1 MKMMSIKSKTGLGL
15 GANPVV
21 WGALFVALLGF
32 FPNKIKAET
41 FNSLPCSV
49 KLQFEEDQT
58 GALAV
63 YTLSMQVK
71 NPTMRAI
78 ETVSVLMFDN
88 VEVSLGNTD
97 ARCAH
102 NDTLL
107 NGGDTGECNKVLQV
121 VNSKLMEKLGSE
133 IWTSIVNDQMN
144 KFDRIST
151 CKIVGFRYAE

>member
-1 MKMMSIKSKTGLGL
+1 MMSIRLKL
-15 GANPVV
+15 GAKLLGEFLASVV
-21 WGALFVALLGF
+21 LFVALLGILAS
-32 FPNKIKAET
+32 KMQAET
-41 FNSLPCSV
+41 VKSLPCSV

-63 YTLSMQVK
+63 YTLSMQFK

-78 ETVSVLMFDN
+78 ETVSVLLFDDA
-88 VEVSLGNTD
+88 EVSLGNTD

-102 NDTLL
+102 NETLL

-133 IWTSIVNDQMN
+133 IWTSIVNDQKD
-144 KFDRIST
+144 KFDRISS
-151 CKIVGFRYAE
+151 CQIVGFRYVE

>member
-1 MKMMSIKSKTGLGL
+1 MMSIRLKIGIKIWADSL
-15 GANPVV
+15 AWVV
-21 WGALFVALLGF
+21 LFVVFLGIL
-32 FPNKIKAET
+32 PSKMQAET
-41 FNSLPCSV
+41 IKSLPCSV

-78 ETVSVLMFDN
+78 ETVSVLLFDDA
-88 VEVSLGNTD
+88 EVSLGNTD

-102 NDTLL
+102 DETLL

-133 IWTSIVNDQMN
+133 IWTSIVNDQM
-144 KFDRIST
+144 KQFDRISS
-151 CKIVGFRYAE
+151 CQIVGFRYVE